1 MLEVINEWELVEA
14 YCQSKNK
21 CVVYFRNPRIAA
33 ADATKQQQV
42 WDWYADFTEDQVLDA
57 MKTMGTW
64 DMVTFDNVDAA
75 IANAS
80 AWFPPSEDCPDT
92 DYYWECHVIGPDGDL
107 SGETEILSLDNA

>member
-107 SGETEILSLDNA
+107 

>member
-42 WDWYADFTEDQVLDA
+42 WDWYADFAEDQVLDA

-75 IANAS
+75 IANAA

-92 DYYWECHVIGPDGDL
+92 DYYWECHVIGPDGDFEWRNRD
-107 SGETEILSLDNA
+107 SIS